1 MQLDYF
7 HMPWYYSTIAGLLS
21 WMLLAGYLI
30 TPSTYASL
38 TDSEALNKAGSI
50 GKSLMTAVRNLPLL
64 VLASALCIIATLGLI
79 ILWFRLRFNYIWIQ
93 RHVVTPVLL
102 NSAMGFFSAMLNIY
116 TDQGGQWSITAI
128 VTGSVIGSWLLCS
141 AVLYILYYWLL
152 YQLEIAGGNEIEE
165 VVGGERKESV
175 EVSRKPKEEEEEEK
189 DIHDLDL
196 PPLNHEDSKAHMTDA
211 LSRDLPPTYPENLPG
226 VLTQQLTASPER

>member
-1 MQLDYF
+1 
-7 HMPWYYSTIAGLLS
+7 
-21 WMLLAGYLI
+21 
-30 TPSTYASL
+30 
-38 TDSEALNKAGSI
+38 
-50 GKSLMTAVRNLPLL
+50 
-64 VLASALCIIATLGLI
+64 
-79 ILWFRLRFNYIWIQ
+79 
-93 RHVVTPVLL
+93 
-102 NSAMGFFSAMLNIY
+102 MGFFSAMLNIY

-141 AVLYILYYWLL
+141 AALYILYYWLL

-175 EVSRKPKEEEEEEK
+175 EVYRKPKEEEEEEK

-196 PPLNHEDSKAHMTDA
+196 PPLYHEDSKAHKTDA

-226 VLTQQLTASPER
+226 VLTQQLTASPGR

>member
-1 MQLDYF
+1 MDWPSPDYSKSRRYMAMQLDYF
-7 HMPWYYSTIAGLLS
+7 HMPWYYSAIAGLLS

-116 TDQGGQWSITAI
+116 TDQRGQWSITAI
-128 VTGSVIGSWLLCS
+128 VTGSVIGSWLLFCC
-141 AVLYILYYWLL
+141 AIYFVLLVTLSI
-152 YQLEIAGGNEIEE
+152 GNRW
-165 VVGGERKESV
+165 GK
-175 EVSRKPKEEEEEEK
+175 
-189 DIHDLDL
+189 
-196 PPLNHEDSKAHMTDA
+196 
-211 LSRDLPPTYPENLPG
+211 
-226 VLTQQLTASPER
+226 